1 MFSYWNILLLLCSLV
16 LSIQSEEFTV
26 RYHNKVA
33 NLIKEV
39 ESKTNSN
46 LDSSIVDA
54 HEYIKKLYQTF
65 YRQSD
70 PRGLPGAKISNVVHS
85 YIANC
90 KHFKLIYYFQFISR
104 KRKLSTPDKI
114 IALRISNTTEISL
127 SNFRRQAHLR
137 TGNVFPSFFSD
148 VGTLKLLDS

>member
-1 MFSYWNILLLLCSLV
+1 MAVGACKMFSYWNILLLLCSLV
-16 LSIQSEEFTV
+16 LPIQSEEFAV

-33 NLIKEV
+33 NLIKEEEIKEV

-46 LDSSIVDA
+46 FSSFVVDA

-70 PRGLPGAKISNVVHS
+70 PRGLPGAKICNVVHS

-90 KHFKLIYYFQFISR
+90 K
-104 KRKLSTPDKI
+104 LSC
-114 IALRISNTTEISL
+114 
-127 SNFRRQAHLR
+127 
-137 TGNVFPSFFSD
+137 
-148 VGTLKLLDS
+148 